1 MFEAYAQTPNAAAP
15 PATEAEPDTLSEAV
29 QADPQLVLD
38 KIERWA
44 EGFQRL
50 LPNILVALIVLL
62 IFVGIG
68 WGVQKGVR
76 SWGARRDRAN
86 LGAVLGS
93 FVKWVVIV
101 LGLLVALIIVVPA
114 FRPGDLIAG
123 LGIGSIAIGFAFKD
137 ILQNWLAG
145 LLLLI
150 RRPFRIGDEIVVNGY
165 EAKVEWIETRATMIR
180 TYDGRRAI
188 IPNADVFTN
197 PVTVNTAF
205 PLRRSE
211 YDVGIG
217 YGDKIPAAREA
228 ILAALCEVEG
238 VEQDPAPEVLAWELA
253 GSSVNLKVRWWSHS
267 RRSDVVHVQARVIEA
282 IKNALDGA
290 GIDMPF
296 PTQVVLL
303 HEQTEEVDGMRGEQR
318 EGWPPRKG
326 GPQPKPLRLVETSEQ
341 EAGQFEPSELTG
353 SLEAQL
359 PPERPEPRVPPVLPV
374 PSPLALPD
382 REARGWRERLMG
394 GRRPA
399 RRGDQERP
407 PHER

>member
-1 MFEAYAQTPNAAAP
+1 MFEAYAQTPDTTISPAA
-15 PATEAEPDTLSEAV
+15 EAEPDTLSEAV

-38 KIERWA
+38 KIERWV

-50 LPNILVALIVLL
+50 IPNILVALVVLL

-101 LGLLVALIIVVPA
+101 LGLLVALIIVVPT

-165 EAKVEWIETRATMIR
+165 EGQVEWIETRATMIR

-197 PVTVNTAF
+197 AVTVNTAF
-205 PLRRSE
+205 DLRRSE

-217 YGDKIPAAREA
+217 YGDKIPTAREA
-228 ILAALCEVEG
+228 IMAALREVEG
-238 VEQDPAPEVLAWELA
+238 VEQEPAPEVLAWELA

-267 RRSDVVHVQARVIEA
+267 RRSDVVHVQARVVEA
-282 IKNALDGA
+282 IKGALDRA

-303 HEQTEEVDGMRGEQR
+303 HDQTEEVDGMRGKQR
-318 EGWPPRKG
+318 EGWPPRKD

-341 EAGQFEPSELTG
+341 DGGQSDHSALSGLSET
-353 SLEAQL
+353 AV
-359 PPERPEPRVPPVLPV
+359 PPEPAV
-374 PSPLALPD
+374 PSDLPAPAVLSPPAIPGG
-382 REARGWRERLMG
+382 EARSWRAWFIG
-394 GRRPA
+394 GRRA
-399 RRGDQERP
+399 D
-407 PHER
+407 